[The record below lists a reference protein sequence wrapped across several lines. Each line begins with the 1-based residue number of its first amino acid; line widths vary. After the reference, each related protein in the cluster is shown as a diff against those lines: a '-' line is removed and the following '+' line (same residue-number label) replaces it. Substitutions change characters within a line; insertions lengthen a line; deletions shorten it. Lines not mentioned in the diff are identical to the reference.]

1 MEKLCDLQ
9 HFLKGLHKKHKKK
22 GLPSKIK
29 LQVNNIPLCPN
40 PKGCNIPD
48 CAEVCQKLY
57 QKLFSLIYTN
67 FHNFYFICNE
77 KECV

>member
-9 HFLKGLHKKHKKK
+9 HFLKGLHKKHKKQ

-40 PKGCNIPD
+40 PKGCNIPN

-57 QKLFSLIYTN
+57 
-67 FHNFYFICNE
+67 
-77 KECV
+77 